1 MTLISAPPVVTQLR
15 DQLLLCPSVITA
27 GITTDEIHYPNASP
41 TGELSDT
48 MPFMVIAELTQKRA
62 KFAEGAIPLVSGSLG
77 VTIYA
82 DETSF
87 PTVGD
92 LETFGRQV
100 VLDLGSQ
107 FYGLHIRDSECGLA
121 SDLSPGQRA
130 ANEDTTQAAYRTISL
145 TFHYGLSR

>member
-1 MTLISAPPVVTQLR
+1 MTLINPPPVVTQLR
-15 DQLLLCPSVITA
+15 NQLLLCQSFIDVGIDTA
-27 GITTDEIHYPNASP
+27 KIHYPNASP
-41 TGELSDT
+41 SGDLADT
-48 MPFMVIAELTQKRA
+48 MPFAVIAEQTQKRT
-62 KFAEGAIPLVSGSLG
+62 KYAEGAIPLVSGTLG

-87 PTVGD
+87 PTIGD

-100 VLDLGSQ
+100 TLDLGSQ

-130 ANEDTTQAAYRTISL
+130 AEEDTPQAAYRTISL